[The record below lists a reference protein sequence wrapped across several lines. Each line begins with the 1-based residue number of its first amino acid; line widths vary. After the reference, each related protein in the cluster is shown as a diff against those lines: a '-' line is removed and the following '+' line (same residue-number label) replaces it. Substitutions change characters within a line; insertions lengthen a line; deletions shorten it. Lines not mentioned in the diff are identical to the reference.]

1 MIAIIGQADGVI
13 ADDDRCFWLT
23 MPFNITGLPE
33 PTLVIDFDG
42 IPFLV
47 TDRRTAFEVPSGDY

>member
-13 ADDDRCFWLT
+13 SNDDRCFWLT
-23 MPFNITGLPE
+23 MPFNSDLPE
-33 PTLVIDFDG
+33 PTVVIDFDG

-47 TDRRTAFEVPSGDY
+47 SDRRTAFEVPSGDY